1 MLLLSQSARGD
12 LLSSLSFGS
21 GGSVDLGT
29 GDIVNAHTS
38 AGNLTATASFDLY
51 SGTSATG
58 VAVGTDGVNDL
69 TLSLSILSG
78 EDPYGGG
85 VIDPLKGV
93 THDVRQVSSGI
104 QGSIPVNASSANNS
118 STGDVHGYSVRVQF
132 ADHLVLEADDFQV
145 LLNSSNTTGSRFE
158 STAIVFEDESG
169 VAFGAADYNGFW
181 NGAPQGSNGGTN
193 TTLVNSAPYTV
204 TGNGVWLAA
213 ATTTVDI
220 SDSELPTTGTSSL
233 LDSFDPVAGEDAG
246 LSSGTRVGGF
256 TWTVRLEDVA
266 TTAVDDMITQSV
278 STFTAR
284 LEGVN
289 VVIRSSAA
297 VPEPASVWLLAAG
310 VAVCGRRRWRAR
322 WRRGDAQSP

>member
-1 MLLLSQSARGD
+1 MLLLLSQSAYGD

-21 GGSVDLGT
+21 GGPLSLGT
-29 GDIVNAHTS
+29 DDIVNAQTT
-38 AGNLTATASFDLY
+38 AGNLTATSSFDIY

-69 TLSLSILSG
+69 TLSFSILSG

-213 ATTTVDI
+213 ATTTVDV
-220 SDSELPTTGTSSL
+220 SDSELPTGGTSSV
-233 LDSFDPVAGEDAG
+233 LDSSDPFAGEDGG

-297 VPEPASVWLLAAG
+297 VPEPAAGWLFVVTG
-310 VAVCGRRRWRAR
+310 VVVCGRRRWRAR
-322 WRRGDAQSP
+322 RQCGDA